1 LWLTDAYYVGVAIDV
16 QALCAAA
23 LDDVAV
29 RLLVPGASDLPLLSP
44 LSRSGY
50 RPLLEAGVR
59 VFEWNG
65 SMLHAKT
72 AVADGRWA
80 RAGSTNLNI
89 ASWIGNYELDVAIE
103 NDAFARTMQDM
114 FESDLTHATE
124 LVLAPHNR
132 VRATV
137 RQQRRTRRGGSAS
150 RAAAG
155 ALRLGDAVG
164 AAIINRRVLGST
176 EAGTMVGVG
185 MGYWRSSQRS
195 RGGPRRCRAARR
207 RGELGRALFS

>member
-1 LWLTDAYYVGVAIDV
+1 
-16 QALCAAA
+16 
-23 LDDVAV
+23 
-29 RLLVPGASDLPLLSP
+29 
-44 LSRSGY
+44 
-50 RPLLEAGVR
+50 
-59 VFEWNG
+59 
-65 SMLHAKT
+65 MLHAKT

-80 RAGSTNLNI
+80 RVGSTNLNV

-103 NDAFARTMQDM
+103 NDAFARTMQDL

-155 ALRLGDAVG
+155 ALRLGNAVG

-185 MGYWRSSQRS
+185 IGLLALVAAVLWWPLVVAVPLAAVASWVALSLLVKAWRLRRPARVSGLAERDASPRGSEASSC
-195 RGGPRRCRAARR
+195 GAPR
-207 RGELGRALFS
+207 EK